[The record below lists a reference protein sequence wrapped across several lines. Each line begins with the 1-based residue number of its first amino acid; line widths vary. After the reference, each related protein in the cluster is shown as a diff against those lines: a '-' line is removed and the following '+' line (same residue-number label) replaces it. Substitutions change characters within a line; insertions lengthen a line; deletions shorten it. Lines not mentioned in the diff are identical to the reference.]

1 MTSKKNQPYTPTRM
15 GRTTTDE
22 LEGPQATPMSLDP
35 KTFQKNS
42 LRSSQKQ
49 RIYFEILEEG
59 EQQNKKE
66 SL

>member
-1 MTSKKNQPYTPTRM
+1 M
-15 GRTTTDE
+15 GKTITNE
-22 LEGPQATPMSLDP
+22 LEGPGATPMSLDP

-49 RIYFEILEEG
+49 WIDFEILEEG

-66 SL
+66 GL